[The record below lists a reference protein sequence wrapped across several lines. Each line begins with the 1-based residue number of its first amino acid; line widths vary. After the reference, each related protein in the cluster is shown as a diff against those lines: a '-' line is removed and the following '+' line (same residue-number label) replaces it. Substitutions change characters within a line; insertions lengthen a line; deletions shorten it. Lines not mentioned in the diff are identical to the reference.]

1 MSYASEQAK
10 QGPCYISQAKEQHI
24 KLSEYTAHIRALE
37 TELAKRPVLEQG
49 SGMQYLREE
58 LAIERSM
65 RFKRQTEAG
74 HVILIMG
81 KLIHFPTSLSPLEPK
96 EKEGPTKHDGGQDRR
111 ARADPL

>member
-1 MSYASEQAK
+1 VSYASEQAK

-65 RFKRQTEAG
+65 RFKRQTEAR
-74 HVILIMG
+74 HVILTMG
-81 KLIHFPTSLSPLEPK
+81 KLMNFPIFSFTFSAGREVGSNEARR
-96 EKEGPTKHDGGQDRR
+96 GQDRR
-111 ARADPL
+111 ARVDPL